1 MSKLK
6 AVLFDL
12 DGTLRDT
19 TEIVYVAIE
28 ETLEHHDV
36 PKPTREELYP
46 HIHHHSIVHSVFS
59 PHIDY
64 EPWLAVY
71 REKLGLGWMDAP
83 FHDGTEKLLAEL
95 QSEGYQL
102 AIVTSAEY
110 DRTKEYLRYRG
121 IDGYF
126 SAVAAVREGVRPK
139 PEPDLIHDALD
150 QLGYQAHQAIMVG
163 DMMADVE
170 AAHAAG
176 VKCVGIT
183 HGFSTRK
190 DLKKAGADYMIDYLS
205 EVPLVLAAEAAK

>member
-1 MSKLK
+1 MPKLK

-28 ETLEHHDV
+28 ETLVHHEV

-71 REKLGLGWMDAP
+71 RQKLGLSWMDAP
-83 FHDGTEKLLAEL
+83 FHDGTEELLAAL
-95 QSEGYQL
+95 QDEGYQL

-110 DRTKEYLRYRG
+110 DRTREYLRYRG
-121 IDGYF
+121 LDGYF

-139 PEPDLIHDALD
+139 PEPDLIHDALT
-150 QLGYQAHQAIMVG
+150 QLGCEAQEAIMIG

-176 VKCVGIT
+176 VKCVGIS

-190 DLKKAGADYMIDYLS
+190 DLKRAGADYVVDSLAEIKLLLS
-205 EVPLVLAAEAAK
+205 DPN